1 MNVET
6 NRRHQISSRTGSPCD
21 LHTRVHLL
29 LSRSHS
35 VGSYFF
41 GMLCTMINDMM
52 SGKFRAL
59 SLALSVSLSLPLWPL
74 IFSTFY
80 REMHSKW
87 FRTMAVRETEAGERQ
102 RGREGG
108 EIGLVMS
115 WSLWGKGV
123 AVSHCCHCCCC
134 CCCLLSFHFISFHF
148 LFDSKPFWICFYIC
162 PVVVV
167 VVVKVVSLA
176 IHKRAAAPHELLQQ
190 MRVQQ
195 GGGGCCCY
203 HIGCNV
209 HCSHW

>member
-1 MNVET
+1 MRFAYPSPLVVVSLPQCWLLFLWDALHDDK
-6 NRRHQISSRTGSPCD
+6 RHDVWEISCT
-21 LHTRVHLL
+21 
-29 LSRSHS
+29 LSRS
-35 VGSYFF
+35 
-41 GMLCTMINDMM
+41 
-52 SGKFRAL
+52 
-59 SLALSVSLSLPLWPL
+59 LSVSLSLPLWPL

-102 RGREGG
+102 RGREGR

-134 CCCLLSFHFISFHF
+134 CCCLLSFHF

-167 VVVKVVSLA
+167 VVNVVSLA

-190 MRVQQ
+190 MRV
-195 GGGGCCCY
+195 GGVCCCY
-203 HIGCNV
+203 HFGCNV